1 MDSRLTRA
9 FTFCAAL
16 AAPSAVSAEVLFRGN
31 FESGNLTGWSTLN
44 PMTAGRMNINVV
56 TMPVFEGMRAAEIVI
71 HPDDLWPGN
80 NHNRVELHYDAQRTA
95 EGNTMFFSWYFRLP
109 ANAQTRNDI
118 AYWESAQ
125 TYQQAMAFWIEPGGG
140 GTQLSFRTNN
150 PGMTHFTG
158 PVSINAWHQIA
169 MQVLWSANAATGR
182 VNVWLDGQKIV
193 NDVPARTKPDT
204 NAVFIQ
210 LGYHR
215 NSTATPVETIYIDN
229 AIEAT
234 TLAEVLTMGGMGG
247 AGGSGGVAGGG
258 AGGGAA
264 GATGGAGG
272 TSGAGGAPMSA
283 GAGGQGVA
291 GTGGAAAAGGSAG
304 GTAGAGGAG
313 GSTGGGTAG
322 MTSTGGVVGTGGT
335 PGASGA
341 AGSLGVAGASTA
353 AGTTGAA
360 GSVGASGSGSGG
372 TGSDDGG
379 CAVAVPRPAGGAAW
393 LAAAVLALWVRRRR
407 R

>member
-247 AGGSGGVAGGG
+247 AGGSGGVGGGG

-304 GTAGAGGAG
+304 GPAGAGGAG
-313 GSTGGGTAG
+313 GSAGGGT
-322 MTSTGGVVGTGGT
+322 
-335 PGASGA
+335 
-341 AGSLGVAGASTA
+341 
-353 AGTTGAA
+353 
-360 GSVGASGSGSGG
+360 
-372 TGSDDGG
+372 
-379 CAVAVPRPAGGAAW
+379 
-393 LAAAVLALWVRRRR
+393 
-407 R
+407 

>member
-247 AGGSGGVAGGG
+247 AGGSGGVGGGG